1 METKKTSFAE
11 MLEKRD
17 IRSIT
22 DFFKKSSLDT
32 EEELMLL
39 KSNDVSIIA
48 HYGTIFRFK
57 EENLK
62 AILVKET
69 PEYVIENIIKINK
82 YAFNDELQ
90 QKLIELR
97 NPFLIKCYLSKFNR
111 LSDKVLIDAVRK
123 KDNRFL
129 KDYINQKHFTHEV
142 QKELVHSRNVELI
155 ILYCERHGFYKEV
168 QKEFVTYLDT
178 EITNSIH

>member
-1 METKKTSFAE
+1 METKNTNFAE

-17 IRSIT
+17 VRGLT
-22 DFFKKSSLDT
+22 ELFKKSSLNTSD
-32 EEELMLL
+32 ELLL
-39 KSNDVSIIA
+39 LQSYDIPVIS
-48 HYGTIFRFK
+48 HYMTLFRLN

-62 AILVKET
+62 AILNKET

-97 NPFLIKCYLSKFNR
+97 NPFLIKCYLSAFNKFSNN
-111 LSDKVLIDAVRK
+111 VLIDAIRK

-129 KDYINQKHFTHEV
+129 KEYINQRHFTHEV
-142 QKELVHSRNVELI
+142 QRELIHSRNIEMI
-155 ILYCERHGFYKEV
+155 ILYCERHGFYKET
-168 QKEFVTYLDT
+168 QKEFVKYLDT
-178 EITNSIH
+178 EATGSIH

>member
-1 METKKTSFAE
+1 

-39 KSNDVSIIA
+39 KSYDVSIIA

-90 QKLIELR
+90 QKLIDLR
-97 NPFLIKCYLSKFNR
+97 NPFLIKCYLSKFNH
-111 LSDKVLIDAVRK
+111 LSDKVLVDAVRK

-178 EITNSIH
+178 EVTGSIH